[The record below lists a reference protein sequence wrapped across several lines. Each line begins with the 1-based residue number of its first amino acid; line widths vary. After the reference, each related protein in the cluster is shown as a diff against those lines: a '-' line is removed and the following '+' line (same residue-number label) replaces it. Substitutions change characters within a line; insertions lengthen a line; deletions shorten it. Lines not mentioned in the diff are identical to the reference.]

1 MGQNG
6 LINPAAPG
14 EITQAGMLVC
24 VSNSYDASY
33 PLATK
38 PDSSALATG
47 FRQAGVLA
55 ELPNIECGRDTE
67 PVTTGVYGMV
77 QEVLFKGLSGKIS
90 FSMYGTDAGLLA
102 LAIGVDPIVT
112 TTAGAV
118 ATATGTDAGTG
129 FTSMTVTAAGLTPGK
144 MVQVCPTASKATS
157 TNFARVRSN
166 SGTVVVLDR
175 VLREAPGATD
185 SVSEVTS
192 IEIPLS
198 GAAPKYFSFA
208 GIVDY
213 PDGRVMLVAFPKVY
227 SAKNL
232 SFGIGNGQDA
242 VKLPIELTAMGS
254 LAGGTTPK
262 IGTIKIWP

>member
-1 MGQNG
+1 MSQIG

-24 VSNSYDASY
+24 ISNTYDASY
-33 PLATK
+33 PLTTK
-38 PDSSALATG
+38 PDTSVLATG
-47 FRQAGVLA
+47 FRQVGVLS
-55 ELPNIECGRDTE
+55 ELPNIEVGRDTE

-90 FSMYGTDAGLLA
+90 FTMYGTDAGLLA

-112 TTAGAV
+112 GTTSTV
-118 ATATGTDAGTG
+118 ATATAVDANTG
-129 FTSMTVTAAGLTPGK
+129 FTQMTVTAAGLTPGK
-144 MVQVCPTASKATS
+144 LVQVCPTADKAFS

-166 SGTVVVLDR
+166 SGTVVTLDR
-175 VLREAPGATD
+175 VLRQAPSATD

-192 IEIPLS
+192 VEIPLS

-208 GIVDY
+208 GLVDY

-262 IGTIKIWP
+262 VGTIKLWP